1 MPTNNNKRPP
11 NTIIFIFGG
20 SGDLNNRKLTP
31 ALFNL
36 YLDDLMPE
44 KFAIAGMGRSP
55 YTDEKYNDALIAG
68 HQRFF
73 AP

>member
-1 MPTNNNKRPP
+1 MATNNNKRPP

-36 YLDDLMPE
+36 YLDGLMPGN
-44 KFAIAGMGRSP
+44 FAIAGMGRSP
-55 YTDEKYNDALIAG
+55 YTDEKYND
-68 HQRFF
+68 HQLQGIK
-73 AP
+73 